1 MVDRETDTSWSQ
13 VTGRAIDGQHKG
25 AQLEKLEAIETSWQ
39 DWRKA
44 HPETTLLKKGKEVL
58 GSHYQSYFDDPEKM
72 GLFRAQWLAERM
84 PGKTLVYGASIGPH
98 AVAVTEGALDD
109 EVVVATLG
117 DTPVVLARAR
127 DGGVRAF
134 VARVE
139 GEELGLGRNPK
150 TGEVRDGGG
159 SVVGPWFRS
168 LHLRATLRFAPRKRC
183 RHSGLLVR
191 LVGLLSQHAGHRR
204 VGTLNGALQTESR
217 FGWWLRVN
225 TEERRPPTHLD
236 TRCKIQVPPTCLVL
250 K

>member
-1 MVDRETDTSWSQ
+1 VVYARTLGGRTYTFQVSGRLWRNSLIMVDRETGTYWSQ
-13 VTGRAIDGQHKG
+13 VTGRAIDGQHRG
-25 AQLEKLEAIETSWQ
+25 ARLEKLEAIETSWQ

-44 HPETTLLKKGKEVL
+44 HPETKLLKKGKEVL
-58 GSHYQSYFDDPEKM
+58 GSHYQSDFDDPEKM

-109 EVVVATLG
+109 EVVVAMLG
-117 DTPVVLARAR
+117 DTPVVLARAG

-159 SVVGPWFRS
+159 SAWDLGSGRCISGP
-168 LHLRATLRFAPRKRC
+168 
-183 RHSGLLVR
+183 HSGSR
-191 LVGLLSQHAGHRR
+191 L
-204 VGTLNGALQTESR
+204 ESVAVTPVYW
-217 FGWWLRVN
+217 FAWSGFYPN
-225 TEERRPPTHLD
+225 T
-236 TRCKIQVPPTCLVL
+236 QVIDGSAR
-250 K
+250 

>member
-1 MVDRETDTSWSQ
+1 MVYARTLGSTTYTFQVSGRLWRNSLIMMDRETGTSWSQ
-13 VTGRAIDGQHKG
+13 ITGRAIDGQHKG

-44 HPETTLLKKGKEVL
+44 HPETKLLKKSKEVL
-58 GSHYQSYFDDPEKM
+58 SSHYQSYFDDPEKM

-150 TGEVRDGGG
+150 TGEVRDGRG
-159 SVVGPWFRS
+159 SAWDLGSGRCISGPRSGSRLESVAVTPVYWF
-168 LHLRATLRFAPRKRC
+168 AW
-183 RHSGLLVR
+183 SGFYPNTQVID
-191 LVGLLSQHAGHRR
+191 GS
-204 VGTLNGALQTESR
+204 SR
-217 FGWWLRVN
+217 
-225 TEERRPPTHLD
+225 
-236 TRCKIQVPPTCLVL
+236 
-250 K
+250 

>member
-1 MVDRETDTSWSQ
+1 MVDRETGTSWSQ
-13 VTGRAIDGQHKG
+13 VTGRAIDGQHRG
-25 AQLEKLEAIETSWQ
+25 AQLEKLEAIETSWEE
-39 DWRKA
+39 WSKA

-72 GLFRAQWLAERM
+72 GLFRAQWLAEKM

-139 GEELGLGRNPK
+139 GEEIGLGRNPK
-150 TGEVRDGGG
+150 TGEVRDGRG
-159 SVVGPWFRS
+159 SVWDLGSGRCIS
-168 LHLRATLRFAPRKRC
+168 AP
-183 RHSGLLVR
+183 HSGLR
-191 LVGLLSQHAGHRR
+191 L
-204 VGTLNGALQTESR
+204 ESVAVTPVYW
-217 FGWWLRVN
+217 FAWSGFYPN
-225 TEERRPPTHLD
+225 T
-236 TRCKIQVPPTCLVL
+236 QVIEGSAR
-250 K
+250 

>member
-13 VTGRAIDGQHKG
+13 VTGRAIDGQHRG
-25 AQLEKLEAIETSWQ
+25 AQLQKLEAIETSWEE
-39 DWRKA
+39 WSKA

-72 GLFRAQWLAERM
+72 GLFRAQWLAEKM

-139 GEELGLGRNPK
+139 GEEIGLGRNPK
-150 TGEVRDGGG
+150 TGEVRDGRG
-159 SVVGPWFRS
+159 SVWDLGSGRCISGP
-168 LHLRATLRFAPRKRC
+168 
-183 RHSGLLVR
+183 HSGSR
-191 LVGLLSQHAGHRR
+191 L
-204 VGTLNGALQTESR
+204 ESVAVTPVYW
-217 FGWWLRVN
+217 FAWSGFYPN
-225 TEERRPPTHLD
+225 T
-236 TRCKIQVPPTCLVL
+236 QVIDGSSR
-250 K
+250 

>member
-1 MVDRETDTSWSQ
+1 MVDRETGTYWSQ
-13 VTGRAIDGQHKG
+13 VTGRAIDGQHRG
-25 AQLEKLEAIETSWQ
+25 ARLEKLEAIETSWQ

-44 HPETTLLKKGKEVL
+44 HPETKLLKKGKEVL
-58 GSHYQSYFDDPEKM
+58 GSHYQSYFDDPQKM

-109 EVVVATLG
+109 EVVVAMLG
-117 DTPVVLARAR
+117 DTPVVLARAG

-159 SVVGPWFRS
+159 SAWDLGSGRCISGP
-168 LHLRATLRFAPRKRC
+168 
-183 RHSGLLVR
+183 HSGSR
-191 LVGLLSQHAGHRR
+191 L
-204 VGTLNGALQTESR
+204 ESVAVTPVYW
-217 FGWWLRVN
+217 FAWSGFYPN
-225 TEERRPPTHLD
+225 T
-236 TRCKIQVPPTCLVL
+236 QVIDGSAR
-250 K
+250 

>member
-1 MVDRETDTSWSQ
+1 MVDRETDTYWSQ

-44 HPETTLLKKGKEVL
+44 HPETKLLKKSKEVL
-58 GSHYQSYFDDPEKM
+58 SSHYQSYFDDPEKM

-134 VARVE
+134 VALVE

-150 TGEVRDGGG
+150 PGEVRDGRG
-159 SVVGPWFRS
+159 SAWDLGSGRCISGPRSGSRLESVAVTPVYWFAWS
-168 LHLRATLRFAPRKRC
+168 GFYPNTQVIDRA
-183 RHSGLLVR
+183 
-191 LVGLLSQHAGHRR
+191 
-204 VGTLNGALQTESR
+204 
-217 FGWWLRVN
+217 
-225 TEERRPPTHLD
+225 ER
-236 TRCKIQVPPTCLVL
+236 
-250 K
+250 

>member
-1 MVDRETDTSWSQ
+1 MVYARTLGGRTYTFQVSGRLWRNSLIMVDRETDTSWSQ
-13 VTGRAIDGQHKG
+13 VTGRAIDGQHRG

-39 DWRKA
+39 DWRNA
-44 HPETTLLKKGKEVL
+44 HPETKLLKKGKEVL
-58 GSHYQSYFDDPEKM
+58 GSHYQSYFDDPARM

-117 DTPVVLARAR
+117 DTPVVFARAR

-159 SVVGPWFRS
+159 SAWDLGSGRCISGPYSGSRLESVAVTPVYWF
-168 LHLRATLRFAPRKRC
+168 AW
-183 RHSGLLVR
+183 SGFYPNTQVID
-191 LVGLLSQHAGHRR
+191 GS
-204 VGTLNGALQTESR
+204 SR
-217 FGWWLRVN
+217 
-225 TEERRPPTHLD
+225 
-236 TRCKIQVPPTCLVL
+236 
-250 K
+250 